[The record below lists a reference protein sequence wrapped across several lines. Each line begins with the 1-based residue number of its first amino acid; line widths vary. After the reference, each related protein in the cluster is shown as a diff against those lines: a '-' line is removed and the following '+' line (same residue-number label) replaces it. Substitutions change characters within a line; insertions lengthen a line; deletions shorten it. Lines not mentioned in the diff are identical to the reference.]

1 MVMKPILLAAAVSL
15 VPLAASASV
24 FNVDQAR
31 TFCVAGVAEKAD
43 SCFSDQ
49 QRAGAWIDAWADR
62 GEFPRFVAKRVVTRC
77 DARYRPDLRQVK
89 LCVEDVRDNRGKS
102 GRRFQ

>member
-1 MVMKPILLAAAVSL
+1 MVMKPLLLAAAVSF
-15 VPLAASASV
+15 VPLGASASI

-31 TFCVAGVAEKAD
+31 TFC
-43 SCFSDQ
+43 
-49 QRAGAWIDAWADR
+49 ADR

>member
-15 VPLAASASV
+15 FPLGASASIFDV
-24 FNVDQAR
+24 EKAR
-31 TFCVAGVAEKAD
+31 TFCVAGAAEKAD

-62 GEFPRFVAKRVVTRC
+62 GEFPRFVAKRVITRC
-77 DARYRPDLRQVK
+77 DARYRPDLCQVK

>member
-1 MVMKPILLAAAVSL
+1 MVMKPILHAVAVSL
-15 VPLAASASV
+15 VPLAASASI
-24 FNVDQAR
+24 FNIDQAR
-31 TFCVAGVAEKAD
+31 TFYVDGTAAKAD

-62 GEFPRFVAKRVVTRC
+62 GEFPRFVAKRVVLRC

-89 LCVEDVRDNRGKS
+89 LCVKDVRGNRGKS
-102 GRRFQ
+102 GRKFQ